1 MVQEEGEPN
10 FSMVLY
16 KLMEDHKLTPK
27 DMIKKTMIERSY
39 FYHILS
45 GKKRNPSR
53 NMVLRIGICAGANI
67 QDMNRL
73 LRMAGTA
80 SLYPKIRR
88 DALLIHAI
96 DKKMDME
103 QANLLL
109 IKSGEIPLYRDEK
122 HGQTQS

>member
-1 MVQEEGEPN
+1 
-10 FSMVLY
+10 MVLY